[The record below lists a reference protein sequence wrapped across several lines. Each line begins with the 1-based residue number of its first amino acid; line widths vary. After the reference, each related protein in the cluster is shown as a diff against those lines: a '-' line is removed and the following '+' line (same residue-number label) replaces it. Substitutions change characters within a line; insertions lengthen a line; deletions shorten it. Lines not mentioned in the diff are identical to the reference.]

1 MLGMSYSYEA
11 IKKEDTYALIES
23 AKNGNEEA
31 RELLVSQNT
40 GLVKSLALKY
50 IGTGYELED
59 LVQIGYMGLLKSIE
73 RFDPS
78 YDVMFSTY
86 AVPMILGEIKRY
98 IRDDGRIKVSRQM
111 KLEIKKMNQ
120 IRDEYYYKHGL
131 YPKLSDLS
139 KEMELPSERILE
151 LIEAADALYNV
162 ASIDDPESSRQY
174 SISSGDVYDD
184 VESNLVDAIYL
195 KNIIGRLAEKE
206 RKIIVLR
213 YFRDMTQQQIADL
226 LGISQVQVSR
236 IEKRVLEGIRM
247 SVAE

>member
-1 MLGMSYSYEA
+1 MSYSYN
-11 IKKEDTYALIES
+11 INKEDTYALIER
-23 AKNGNEEA
+23 AKNGDEEA

-50 IGTGYELED
+50 LGTGYELED

-73 RFDPS
+73 RFDAS

-111 KLEIKKMNQ
+111 KLEIKQMNQ
-120 IRDEYYYKHGL
+120 IRDDYYNQHGV
-131 YPKLSDLS
+131 YPKLSVIS
-139 KEMELPSERILE
+139 KEMGIPSEKVLE

-162 ASIDDPESSRQY
+162 ASIDDPESSKQY
-174 SISSGDVYDD
+174 STGSSGEGYHDE
-184 VESNLVDAIYL
+184 ESNLVDAIYL

-206 RKIIVLR
+206 RKIIILR

-236 IEKRVLEGIRM
+236 IEKRVLEGIRTAA
-247 SVAE
+247 SE

>member
-1 MLGMSYSYEA
+1 MSYSYN
-11 IKKEDTYALIES
+11 INKEETYALIER
-23 AKNGNEEA
+23 AKSGDEEA

-50 IGTGYELED
+50 LGAGYELED

-73 RFDPS
+73 RFDAS

-111 KLEIKKMNQ
+111 KLEIKQMNQ
-120 IRDEYYYKHGL
+120 IRDEYYNQHGV
-131 YPKLSDLS
+131 YPKLSYIS
-139 KEMELPSERILE
+139 KEMDISSEKVLE

-162 ASIDDPESSRQY
+162 ASIDDPESTKQY
-174 SISSGDVYDD
+174 STGTGEGYRD
-184 VESNLVDAIYL
+184 EETNLVDAIYL

-206 RKIIVLR
+206 RKIIILR

-236 IEKRVLEGIRM
+236 IEKRVLEGIRTAA
-247 SVAE
+247 SE

>member
-1 MLGMSYSYEA
+1 MQGMSYSYN
-11 IKKEDTYALIES
+11 INKEETYALIER
-23 AKNGNEEA
+23 AKSGDEEA

-50 IGTGYELED
+50 LGAGYELED

-73 RFDPS
+73 RFDAS

-111 KLEIKKMNQ
+111 KLEIKQMNQ
-120 IRDEYYYKHGL
+120 IRDEYYNQHGV
-131 YPKLSDLS
+131 YPKLSYIS
-139 KEMELPSERILE
+139 KEMDISSEKVLE

-162 ASIDDPESSRQY
+162 ASIDDPESTKQY
-174 SISSGDVYDD
+174 STGTAEGYRD
-184 VESNLVDAIYL
+184 EETNLVDAIYL

-206 RKIIVLR
+206 RKIIILR
-213 YFRDMTQQQIADL
+213 YFRDMTQQQIDDL
-226 LGISQVQVSR
+226 LGI
-236 IEKRVLEGIRM
+236 
-247 SVAE
+247 